1 MTSVYVLNNNLDQAL
16 GILKRKMA
24 KEGILKDVL
33 KRGGALSKGEKRR
46 AKDRNAK
53 LKRKKSERQGS
64 EYRPKLD
71 RAAWG
76 GK

>member
-1 MTSVYVLNNNLDQAL
+1 MTSVYVLNNNLDKSL

-24 KEGILKDVL
+24 KEGIIRDVL
-33 KRGGALSKGEKRR
+33 ERRGAMSRGEKRR
-46 AKDRNAK
+46 AKDHNAK

-64 EYRPKLD
+64 EYRQKLD
-71 RAAWG
+71 RTTWG